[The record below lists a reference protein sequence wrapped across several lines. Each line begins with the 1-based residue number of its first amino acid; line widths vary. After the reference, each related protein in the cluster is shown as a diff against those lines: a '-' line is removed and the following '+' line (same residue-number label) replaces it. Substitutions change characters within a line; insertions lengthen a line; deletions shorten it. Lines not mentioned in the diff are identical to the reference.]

1 MTEDIQDEAAQAV
14 RKPPQSILSEQAILG
29 GLMVDNSA
37 LDSVVDVIR
46 PEDFYRRDHRLIYE
60 EIAKL
65 IQGSHPAD
73 YLTVYESLK
82 GSGMDVEAGG
92 LPYLMELAN
101 NSPSAANIRRYAEIV
116 HDKSVLRQLIT
127 VGDKIVTNALSPEGR
142 ETREI
147 LDEAEKEV
155 LAINERTSRS

>member
-14 RKPPQSILSEQAILG
+14 RQPPQSILSEQAILG

-65 IQGSHPAD
+65 IQGAHPAD

-82 GSGMDVEAGG
+82 ASGMDVEAF
-92 LPYLMELAN
+92 P
-101 NSPSAANIRRYAEIV
+101 
-116 HDKSVLRQLIT
+116 T
-127 VGDKIVTNALSPEGR
+127 
-142 ETREI
+142 
-147 LDEAEKEV
+147 
-155 LAINERTSRS
+155 